1 MIRRLCLTLVV
12 LLPLV
17 AHGAVL
23 PRTFGKLKL
32 GMPEAQVTEASGADF
47 SGWCASCPPN
57 GDETSIG
64 PEHFYWFS
72 AVFPGLTATKWMPK
86 DAIVLLTTNGK
97 LSGIILHPEEKDVQ
111 ILSILKKQLGNPPL
125 IHSDGTA
132 EWKDEKTI
140 IQCDSTT
147 VRIYDRKASTKK
159 KMP

>member
-1 MIRRLCLTLVV
+1 
-12 LLPLV
+12 
-17 AHGAVL
+17 
-23 PRTFGKLKL
+23 
-32 GMPEAQVTEASGADF
+32 
-47 SGWCASCPPN
+47 
-57 GDETSIG
+57 
-64 PEHFYWFS
+64 
-72 AVFPGLTATKWMPK
+72 MPK

-111 ILSILKKQLGNPPL
+111 ILSILKKRLGNPSL